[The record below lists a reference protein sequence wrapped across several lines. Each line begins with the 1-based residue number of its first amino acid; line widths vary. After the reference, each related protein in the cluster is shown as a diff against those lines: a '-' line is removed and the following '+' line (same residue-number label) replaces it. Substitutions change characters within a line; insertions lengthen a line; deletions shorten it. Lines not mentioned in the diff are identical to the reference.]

1 MALSILLIE
10 DNAADVY
17 LVKSYLTETGF
28 LYNAITEIDTLKEGL
43 ELMHQ
48 QPFDVILLDL
58 SLPDSQGIATLQK
71 FITTV
76 PEANVIVLTGLARR
90 EVGLEAVRIGA
101 QDFLMKGNFDA
112 ELLAKTLNF
121 TLERKKVLASL
132 NDAQKARAL
141 AEESSKIKE
150 QFIANISHEMRTP
163 MNAIFGM
170 AHLLSKTTLNTEQRD
185 FVNSINNAS
194 EILLGIINDVL
205 DFSTLQNSEINF
217 DIAPFNI
224 HTLLYNV
231 INVVQYKKNEKSL
244 EFQLSIDE
252 NLPTTLLGDKLRLNQ
267 ILFNIV
273 GNAVKF
279 TDTGFVRISTHTDV
293 LKNNKVKVKFA
304 IQDTGIGI
312 PADKVDAI
320 FDSFVR
326 ITSKERL
333 FEGTG
338 LGLAIVKNMVNQ
350 QNGHVWAESVLGKG
364 TSVFVELQFD
374 IASESEAK
382 KLESPEKITITSPN
396 LNSDKLFRVLLVE
409 DHKMNQVVAKK
420 ILQKLFPNIEVDIAE
435 NGRDCIDIL
444 GSGAEY
450 NLILM
455 DIQMPILDGTDAT
468 ALIRKTMPNLKAP
481 IWAMSAHAFMSKRD
495 TYLAQ
500 GFNDFVLKPFNP
512 DDLQERIQRVMS
524 GEG

>member
-17 LVKSYLTETGF
+17 LVKAYLTQTGF
-28 LYNAITEIDTLKEGL
+28 SYNAITEIDTLKEGMA
-43 ELMHQ
+43 LMRQ

-58 SLPDSQGIATLQK
+58 SLPDSQGISTLEK
-71 FITTV
+71 FIAAF

-170 AHLLSKTTLNTEQRD
+170 AHLLSKTPLNAEQTD
-185 FVNSINNAS
+185 FVSSINNAS

-224 HTLLYNV
+224 HTLLFNV
-231 INVVQYKKNEKSL
+231 INVVQYKKNEKQL

-252 NLPTTLLGDKLRLNQ
+252 HLPVILLGDKLRLNQ

-279 TDTGFVRISTHTDV
+279 TDAGFVRITTLTETVSDTCV
-293 LKNNKVKVKFA
+293 NVRFA
-304 IQDTGIGI
+304 IEDSGIGI
-312 PADKVDAI
+312 PADKVAAI

-326 ITSKERL
+326 VTTKERL

-338 LGLAIVKNMVNQ
+338 LGLAIVKNMVDQ
-350 QNGHVWAESVLGKG
+350 QNGRVWAESILGKG
-364 TSVFVELQFD
+364 TTVFVELQFD
-374 IASESEAK
+374 VASEAETK
-382 KLESPEKITITSPN
+382 KLLAPIKTERQSIKPN
-396 LNSDKLFRVLLVE
+396 LNKPFKVLLVE

-420 ILQKLFPNIEVDIAE
+420 ILQKLFPNVEVDIAE
-435 NGRDCIDIL
+435 NGRVCLDL
-444 GSGAEY
+444 LEAGKQYE
-450 NLILM
+450 LILM
-455 DIQMPILDGTDAT
+455 DIQMPILDGTETT
-468 ALIRKTMPNLKAP
+468 ALIRKNMPHLKTP

-512 DDLQERIQRVMS
+512 DDLQERIERVLI
-524 GEG
+524 G

>member
-1 MALSILLIE
+1 MTISILLIE

-17 LVKSYLTETGF
+17 LVKSYLTQTGF

-43 ELMHQ
+43 ALMQ
-48 QPFDVILLDL
+48 KQPFDVILLDL
-58 SLPDSQGIATLQK
+58 SLPDSQGISTLEK
-71 FITTV
+71 FIAAF

-132 NDAQKARAL
+132 SDAQKARAL

-170 AHLLSKTTLNTEQRD
+170 AHLLSKTPLNAEQAD
-185 FVNSINNAS
+185 FVSSINNAS

-205 DFSTLQNSEINF
+205 DFSTLQNSEIHF
-217 DIAPFNI
+217 DNTAFNI
-224 HTLLYNV
+224 HTLLFNV
-231 INVVQYKKNEKSL
+231 INVVQYKRNEKSL

-252 NLPTTLLGDKLRLNQ
+252 NLPIIVKGDKLRLNQ

-273 GNAVKF
+273 GNAIKF
-279 TDTGFVRISTHTDV
+279 TDVGLVRISTQTILVDETS
-293 LKNNKVKVKFA
+293 VKVKFA
-304 IQDTGIGI
+304 TQDTGIGI
-312 PADKVDAI
+312 PADKVCAI

-326 ITSKERL
+326 VTTKERL

-338 LGLAIVKNMVNQ
+338 LGLAIVKNMVEQ
-350 QNGHVWAESVLGKG
+350 QNGKVWAESVLGKG
-364 TSVFVELQFD
+364 TIVFVELQFD
-374 IASESEAK
+374 IADVQEVKNLQKE
-382 KLESPEKITITSPN
+382 EKIAVPSTKIISSAPF
-396 LNSDKLFRVLLVE
+396 KVLLVE

-420 ILQKLFPNIEVDIAE
+420 ILQKLFPNIEIDIAE
-435 NGRDCIDIL
+435 NGRVCIDIL
-444 GSGAEY
+444 ASGAEY

-455 DIQMPILDGTDAT
+455 DIQMPILDGTEAT
-468 ALIRKTMPNLKAP
+468 AWIRNNLPDLKTP

-500 GFNDFVLKPFNP
+500 GFNDFVLKPFHP
-512 DDLQERIQRVMS
+512 DDLQERIERLMNA
-524 GEG
+524 